1 MDSQQ
6 HTAQVG
12 SLAFPSPLPWGL
24 CVALAGL
31 EIPTQTKLTSNS
43 DICLF
48 LPPVGLSTFQPT
60 SCVTLGLV
68 SVPIF
73 PLQICAKIRSIS

>member
-60 SCVTLGLV
+60 SCVTLGKLP
-68 SVPIF
+68 SF
-73 PLQICAKIRSIS
+73 CAYFSSSNMCKN